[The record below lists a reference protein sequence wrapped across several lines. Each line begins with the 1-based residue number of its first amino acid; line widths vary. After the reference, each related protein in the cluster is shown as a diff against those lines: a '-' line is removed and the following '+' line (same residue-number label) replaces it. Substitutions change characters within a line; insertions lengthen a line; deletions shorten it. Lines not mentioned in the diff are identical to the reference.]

1 MDPVSA
7 IGLSGLG
14 LIWIGTLVYAARAEA
29 DPHRKLTL
37 DDE

>member
-7 IGLSGLG
+7 ISLSGLG
-14 LIWIGTLVYAARAEA
+14 LIWLGTLVYAARAEA
-29 DPHRKLTL
+29 EHQRKLTS